1 MAVTKLNIMLVEDD
15 EFTRSTV
22 KSALVGQGLNIV
34 YDTAFVKDGVE
45 FAKKNRPDVAVL
57 DYNLGKGPNG
67 IDLAIQLR
75 RMQPEIGIVL
85 LTAFLNPAELDA
97 KLSQLPPG
105 SRYLLKHSVG
115 NIQVLIDEIAESA
128 KYSA

>member
-105 SRYLLKHSVG
+105 SRYLLKHSVS
-115 NIQVLIDEIAESA
+115 NIKVLIDEIAESA